1 MEIRSEC
8 KELISIIIAMPAI
21 ACRKSALVRVGKKQE
36 KTSPNRN
43 DIMSFWLMET
53 NARAAFWDM
62 FNSMGGPLGVFSSEL

>member
-1 MEIRSEC
+1 MQGIDFNDNRDAGHCLQKKCSGEG
-8 KELISIIIAMPAI
+8 
-21 ACRKSALVRVGKKQE
+21 GKKQE